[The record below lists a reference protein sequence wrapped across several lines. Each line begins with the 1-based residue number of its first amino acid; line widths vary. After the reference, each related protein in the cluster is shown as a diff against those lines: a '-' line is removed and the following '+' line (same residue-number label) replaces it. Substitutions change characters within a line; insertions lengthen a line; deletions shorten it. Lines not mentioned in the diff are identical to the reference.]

1 MFQSSDI
8 SRICITGL
16 CCCER
21 TKIAK
26 VKTDENEKN
35 KNKKDALFSNGVV
48 ASMPLQVIAEFGLAQ
63 RYRKAL

>member
-1 MFQSSDI
+1 MFQSTDI
-8 SRICITGL
+8 SHICTTGL

-21 TKIAK
+21 TEIAK

-35 KNKKDALFSNGVV
+35 KNDKRCAVSTGVV
-48 ASMPLQVIAEFGLAQ
+48 AAMPLQVIAEFGLAQ